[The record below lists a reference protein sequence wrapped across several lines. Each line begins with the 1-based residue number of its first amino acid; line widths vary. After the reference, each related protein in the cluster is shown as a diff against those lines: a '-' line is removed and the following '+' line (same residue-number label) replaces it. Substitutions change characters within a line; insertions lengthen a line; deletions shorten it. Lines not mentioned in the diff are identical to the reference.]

1 MRQWP
6 EETARGWSRS
16 GGSAW
21 GHQLNQTRAKLTRL
35 SSTPLFQP
43 ALSVKYVHDMAHT
56 TVYAFIKNILLNVDA
71 KLMSKPQIWRRME
84 WKWEGGWR
92 GREKLLQL
100 KDVAGE
106 YGKAQW
112 EERGKA
118 ECQWAKQKRTEDE
131 QWGERT
137 RSGARKRKLHKGT
150 VKRKCTNIQS
160 CQCPSCADI
169 PPLTLLVVMPDV
181 TCSHSQ

>member
-1 MRQWP
+1 
-6 EETARGWSRS
+6 
-16 GGSAW
+16 
-21 GHQLNQTRAKLTRL
+21 
-35 SSTPLFQP
+35 
-43 ALSVKYVHDMAHT
+43 
-56 TVYAFIKNILLNVDA
+56 
-71 KLMSKPQIWRRME
+71 ME

-131 QWGERT
+131 Q
-137 RSGARKRKLHKGT
+137 
-150 VKRKCTNIQS
+150 
-160 CQCPSCADI
+160 
-169 PPLTLLVVMPDV
+169 
-181 TCSHSQ
+181 